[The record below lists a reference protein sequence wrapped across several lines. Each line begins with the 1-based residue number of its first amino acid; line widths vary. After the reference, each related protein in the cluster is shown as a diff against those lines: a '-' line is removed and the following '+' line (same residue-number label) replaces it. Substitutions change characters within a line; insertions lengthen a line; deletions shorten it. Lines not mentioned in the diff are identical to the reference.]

1 MKLKKEN
8 KALDM
13 YNFWFYINS
22 SNYRREY
29 NIFSKRF
36 RIQFK
41 NINYYQCSPR
51 WFPYKNLE
59 LNCAS
64 PHIAFAII

>member
-1 MKLKKEN
+1 MKLKKVD
-8 KALDM
+8 KTFVM
-13 YNFWFYINS
+13 YNFWLYINIS
-22 SNYRREY
+22 KQHREY
-29 NIFSKRF
+29 NIFSRRF

-41 NINYYQCSPR
+41 NVNYSQYSPR